1 MQKIYKYR
9 LPVDGQVITIHEN
22 VIEFLHVGTQ
32 NGYPTVW
39 AVVDDN
45 RRECEIVAWGT
56 GWDLPDEVWLDCE
69 YIGTCE
75 DKYGYVWHYFA
86 RFKDPD
92 PRVEMKNCGLAG
104 NGALKSADFTVSLD
118 EDMINRLFGMTTND
132 FDKITYTNAADQ
144 SCATRVSFACT

>member
-9 LPVDGQVITIHEN
+9 LPVDGQIITIHEN

-75 DKYGYVWHYFA
+75 DKYGYIWHYFA
-86 RFKDPD
+86 RFKDPELN
-92 PRVEMKNCGLAG
+92 RV
-104 NGALKSADFTVSLD
+104 
-118 EDMINRLFGMTTND
+118 FGMT
-132 FDKITYTNAADQ
+132 TNAADQ
-144 SCATRVSFACT
+144 SCATKVSFACT